1 MFTDGTYTTPHFYT
15 RVEDYQGNVVLDMS
29 DLVTTT
35 QAIDPETAVIMNRL
49 LSNVWVNPGTARNKK
64 PETEGIDAVGKT
76 GTTSNFQDFTF
87 AGLTPYYSVGVWW
100 GYDQPYD
107 MSSVKS
113 NVDGQPTQ
121 YLFKYL
127 MEEVE
132 AGLPAKQFY
141 WNDNVKPYQFNPSTG
156 AIVSSG
162 GLTGYY
168 TDDNLPDSTTSALAS
183 DPYAQAAQEAQDLA
197 AQNAVDPTA

>member
-1 MFTDGTYTTPHFYT
+1 
-15 RVEDYQGNVVLDMS
+15 
-29 DLVTTT
+29 
-35 QAIDPETAVIMNRL
+35 
-49 LSNVWVNPGTARNKK
+49 
-64 PETEGIDAVGKT
+64 
-76 GTTSNFQDFTF
+76 
-87 AGLTPYYSVGVWW
+87 
-100 GYDQPYD
+100 

-132 AGLPAKQFY
+132 AGLPAKEFY
-141 WNDNVKPYQFNPSTG
+141 WNDNVHEYQFNTSTG